1 MSLPF
6 TPIGPPPLPPGWTE
20 HISKRMSST
29 WPFTVSPNTVGPTG
43 QPYYFNAAAQQST
56 YVRPLP
62 IFPVPPAPV
71 APKKKERPLAK
82 TPIPG
87 TDWTRVKTTEGNTFY
102 THKVEKR
109 SVWTV
114 PDEIRDAVAALE
126 EEEDEA
132 KRRAEK
138 EAAKAKEVR
147 AIEMGRIKSGAD
159 ETAGKRKAEEPV
171 PMDEVVITKKQK
183 FEEEEDEEEEEEES
197 EEEEEEEEWQREAA
211 AQLAAEAEEEKKRH
225 EEERKRIEEEA
236 QRLKEAEKA
245 KGAPQLSMPDR
256 VDLSLDEAKALF
268 KVCSYTSFTVERW
281 IKQLVRHYCVK
292 RMSTLCIHGIP
303 PFLCS

>member
-1 MSLPF
+1 MPF